1 MEPRN
6 LASDDLRLLLDDV
19 RFRLTVIEA
28 QQRIIRARLE
38 ELLASMAVIETRRPP
53 ETP

>member
-1 MEPRN
+1 MEHHN
-6 LASDDLRLLLDDV
+6 LTSDDVRFLLDDV
-19 RFRLTVIEA
+19 CSRLTAVEA

>member
-1 MEPRN
+1 MEHHN
-6 LASDDLRLLLDDV
+6 LTSADLRLLLDDV
-19 RFRLTVIEA
+19 RSRLTAVEA
-28 QQRIIRARLE
+28 QPRLLRARLE